1 MELSRK
7 TISISRHSVIRFSG
21 RKLIRGDLILQAEPA
36 VLVLRSDE
44 VLLVI
49 ISKSVTN
56 TLRQRVS
63 YISSD
68 PTNSPFPMS
77 I

>member
-1 MELSRK
+1 M
-7 TISISRHSVIRFSG
+7 
-21 RKLIRGDLILQAEPA
+21 LQAEPA

-44 VLLVI
+44 VLLVT

-56 TLRQRVS
+56 ILRQRVS
-63 YISSD
+63 YISSNLTD
-68 PTNSPFPMS
+68 LLFPIS